1 MPLHPQEDPQETE
14 DNQNQELL
22 SKELVLSSLVR
33 EVTRVMHSAATL
45 DQALHSFLL
54 GITELTGVQN
64 MLLLGFKPGQ
74 SQLTPTHGMGV
85 PTDVMDKVKVPPA
98 SGAVHACL
106 MSHRHMLV
114 DPIPKDDPFAVTG
127 AQSFL
132 ILPIMTRMAEI
143 SPETPSCILPLG
155 ALWLDTTP
163 PGPELT
169 GQTISHLSSLAQQAG
184 LMMETWRAQR
194 ELASANAELKQTNAK
209 LNEAYIALSRAQKT
223 IEKDLDR
230 ARAIQN
236 NLLPTAFPDHLLK
249 RIASKYIPAG
259 MVGGDYYD
267 CFELPSG
274 NLGLVVADVSGHG
287 IGAALVMSMFKVLLR
302 TFSATEV
309 HLEGEP
315 SGNPSGNPSG
325 KADAAPVLDPS
336 PCSVLNRINATFMTQ
351 QLGAAQFVTAFYAI
365 FDKRSRRLTY
375 CNAGHVAQ
383 VLRQNPGSAAGADS
397 LVEMPSQGL
406 VLGMFANTFLTEATI
421 ELAAEA
427 RVFLFTDGIT
437 EAHGVNGKMFG
448 VEPLRHLAMGSGPD
462 HPAALIDAL
471 MHLRSDF
478 LGGSTQATGEL
489 ADDATL
495 VILDL

>member
-1 MPLHPQEDPQETE
+1 MPMEPQETE

-22 SKELVLSSLVR
+22 SKELVLSSLVQ

-45 DQALHSFLL
+45 DQALDAFLL

-64 MLLLGFKPGQ
+64 MALLGLKPGQ
-74 SQLTPTHGMGV
+74 AYLSPTHGLGLSPEIMEAIRV
-85 PTDVMDKVKVPPA
+85 SPA
-98 SGAVHACL
+98 TGTIHACL
-106 MSHRHMLV
+106 MTHRHLLV
-114 DPIPKDDPFAVTG
+114 ETIPKDDPFFVTG
-127 AQSFL
+127 AGSYL
-132 ILPIMTRMAEI
+132 IMPITTRVAEMA
-143 SPETPSCILPLG
+143 PETPSCILPLG

-169 GQTISHLSSLAQQAG
+169 GQTISHLSSLANQAG

-194 ELASANAELKQTNAK
+194 ELAAANTELKQINTK
-209 LNEAYIALSRAQKT
+209 LNEAYAALSKAQKT

-302 TFSATEV
+302 TFSAMDSA
-309 HLEGEP
+309 GDP
-315 SGNPSGNPSG
+315 
-325 KADAAPVLDPS
+325 DPS

-383 VLRQNPGSAAGADS
+383 MVRQSPESEPTGES
-397 LVEMPSQGL
+397 LLEMSSQGL
-406 VLGMFANTFLTEATI
+406 VLGMFANTFLSEATL
-421 ELAAEA
+421 ELAPEA
-427 RVFLFTDGIT
+427 RIFLFTDGIT
-437 EAHGVNGKMFG
+437 EAHGINGKMFG
-448 VEPLRHLAMGSGPD
+448 IEPLKELALGSGPD
-462 HPAALIDAL
+462 HPAALIDSL
-471 MHLRSDF
+471 MRLRSDF

-495 VILDL
+495 VILDV

>member
-1 MPLHPQEDPQETE
+1 MPFDPLETE
-14 DNQNQELL
+14 DNQNQDLL
-22 SKELVLSSLVR
+22 SRELVLSSLVQ

-45 DQALHSFLL
+45 DQAMDAFLL
-54 GITELTGVQN
+54 GITELTGVHN
-64 MLLLGFKPGQ
+64 MALLGLKDGHAY
-74 SQLTPTHGMGV
+74 LYPTHSLGLSQECVDKIHVSPSMG
-85 PTDVMDKVKVPPA
+85 T
-98 SGAVHACL
+98 VHAAL
-106 MSHRHMLV
+106 STHRHLLV
-114 DPIPKDDPFAVTG
+114 ESLAGDDPFSFTG
-127 AQSFL
+127 AESYL
-132 ILPIMTRMAEI
+132 IMPLTTRSGET
-143 SPETPSCILPLG
+143 SPEMPSCILPIG

-184 LMMETWRAQR
+184 LMIETWRAQK
-194 ELASANAELKQTNAK
+194 ELAAANTELKQINAK
-209 LNEAYIALSRAQKT
+209 LNEAYAALSKAQKH

-230 ARAIQN
+230 ARVIQN
-236 NLLPTAFPDHLLK
+236 NLLPTSFPDHLLR

-274 NLGLVVADVSGHG
+274 NLGMVVADVSGHG

-302 TFSATEV
+302 TFSSQ
-309 HLEGEP
+309 EGASVP
-315 SGNPSGNPSG
+315 
-325 KADAAPVLDPS
+325 DVS
-336 PCSVLNRINATFMTQ
+336 PCEVLNKINATFMTQ
-351 QLGAAQFVTAFYAI
+351 QLGAAQFVTAFYAV
-365 FDKRSRRLTY
+365 FDKKSRRLTY

-383 VLRQNPGSAAGADS
+383 LALQDPAMAPTEAN

-406 VLGMFANTFLTEATI
+406 VLGMFATTFLSNASL

-427 RVFLFTDGIT
+427 RIFLFTDGIT
-437 EAHGVNGKMFG
+437 EAHGTNGKMFG
-448 VEPLRHLAMGSGPD
+448 VEPLKELALGFGSE
-462 HPAALIDAL
+462 HPSALIDSL
-471 MHLRSDF
+471 MRMRSEY

>member
-1 MPLHPQEDPQETE
+1 MPLDPQETE

-22 SKELVLSSLVR
+22 SKELVLSSLVQ

-45 DQALHSFLL
+45 DQALEAFLL

-64 MLLLGFKPGQ
+64 MLLLGLKPGQ
-74 SQLTPTHGMGV
+74 AQLSPTHGMGV
-85 PTDVMDKVKVPPA
+85 PKEIMDRIRISPA
-98 SGAVHACL
+98 SGPVHASL

-114 DPIPKDDPFAVTG
+114 DPIPEDDLFLITG
-127 AQSFL
+127 AESYL
-132 ILPIMTRMAEI
+132 IMPITTRVAEA
-143 SPETPSCILPLG
+143 SPETPSCILPMG

-194 ELASANAELKQTNAK
+194 ELAAANSELKQINAK
-209 LNEAYIALSRAQKT
+209 LNEAYAALSRAQKT

-236 NLLPTAFPDHLLK
+236 NLLPTSFPDHILK
-249 RIASKYIPAG
+249 RVASKYIPAG

-274 NLGLVVADVSGHG
+274 NLGMVVADVSGHG

-302 TFSATEV
+302 TFSATESPT
-309 HLEGEP
+309 GP
-315 SGNPSGNPSG
+315 
-325 KADAAPVLDPS
+325 DAS
-336 PCSVLNRINATFMTQ
+336 PCTVLNRINATFMTQ

-365 FDKRSRRLTY
+365 FDKLQRKLTY

-383 VLRQNPGSAAGADS
+383 VLRQNPGSEPAADS

-406 VLGMFANTFLTEATI
+406 VLGMFANTFLSDATI
-421 ELAAEA
+421 DLAPEA
-427 RVFLFTDGIT
+427 RIFLFTDGIT

-448 VEPLRHLAMGSGPD
+448 MEPLTALVLGSGPD
-462 HPAALIDAL
+462 HPAALIDSL
-471 MHLRSDF
+471 MRSRSDF
-478 LGGSTQATGEL
+478 LGGSTQAIGDL

-495 VILDL
+495 VILDV

>member
-1 MPLHPQEDPQETE
+1 MPLDSQEDPQEEPQETE

-22 SKELVLSSLVR
+22 SKELVLSSLVQ

-74 SQLTPTHGMGV
+74 AQLTPTHGMGL
-85 PTDVMDKVKVPPA
+85 PTDVMDKVRVSPA
-98 SGAVHACL
+98 SGPVHACL

-114 DPIPKDDPFAVTG
+114 GPVPKDDPFAATG
-127 AQSFL
+127 AESYL
-132 ILPIMTRMAEI
+132 IMPITTRMAEI
-143 SPETPSCILPLG
+143 SSETPSCILPLG

-184 LMMETWRAQR
+184 LMMENWRAQR

-209 LNEAYIALSRAQKT
+209 LNEAYVALSRAQKT

-302 TFSATEV
+302 TFSVTEA
-309 HLEGEP
+309 P
-315 SGNPSGNPSG
+315 
-325 KADAAPVLDPS
+325 ADGDASPVLDPS
-336 PCSVLNRINATFMTQ
+336 PCSVLNKINATFMTQ

-365 FDKRSRRLTY
+365 FDKRGRRLTY

-383 VLRQNPGSAAGADS
+383 VLRQNPGSVPGPDS
-397 LVEMPSQGL
+397 LIEMPSQGL
-406 VLGMFANTFLTEATI
+406 VLGMFANTFLSDATI
-421 ELAAEA
+421 ELAPEA

-448 VEPLRHLAMGSGPD
+448 VEPLLELARGSGPD

-471 MHLRSDF
+471 MRSRSDF